1 MTPQTTPPPAIARFL
16 EEVERRGLSDAQA
29 AERLGMS
36 ATTVSRVRRGIYEGD
51 LAAVADKAAL
61 ALRLWAERDTQRRIF
76 VETSIAQRIFTAC
89 DFALNRQTPAIV
101 TGIPQIGKTSAFLE
115 YARRSDAAVRYFRMP
130 AAANLGLFLEELAD
144 ALGVAAKPCE
154 RRRRILRALND
165 RTLLIVDELH
175 ELVISTSRAQT
186 RRICEVLRE
195 LFDKTHCGL
204 ILCGTDVL
212 TTDLFNGQD
221 AGLLDQIVQRAIEVR
236 LPRRLPLADVAKVAA
251 AHGLPVE
258 LPETL
263 KSAVRDLRMNR
274 LVLISAMAAE
284 AAAKRGV
291 PPDWP
296 LWLATKTALL
306 GE

>member
-1 MTPQTTPPPAIARFL
+1 MTLVKREAL
-16 EEVERRGLSDAQA
+16 M
-29 AERLGMS
+29 AEAKR
-36 ATTVSRVRRGIYEGD
+36 IE
-51 LAAVADKAAL
+51 AAL
-61 ALRLWAERDTQRRIF
+61 DRYRAWYKKRLAEEATL
-76 VETSIAQRIFTAC
+76 IAQ
-89 DFALNRQTPAIV
+89 LQ
-101 TGIPQIGKTSAFLE
+101 S
-115 YARRSDAAVRYFRMP
+115 
-130 AAANLGLFLEELAD
+130 
-144 ALGVAAKPCE
+144 
-154 RRRRILRALND
+154 
-165 RTLLIVDELH
+165 H
-175 ELVISTSRAQT
+175 RAQT

-251 AHGLPVE
+251 AHGLPAE

>member
-1 MTPQTTPPPAIARFL
+1 MTPQTTPHPAIARFL
-16 EEVERRGLSDAQA
+16 EEVGRRGLSDAQA

-61 ALRLWAERDTQRRIF
+61 ALRLWAERDTQRHIF
-76 VETSIAQRIFTAC
+76 VETSVAQRIFTAC

-195 LFDKTHCGL
+195 LFDKTRCGL
-204 ILCGTDVL
+204 VLCGTDVL
-212 TTDLFNGQD
+212 TADLLRGPD
-221 AGLLDQIVQRAIEVR
+221 AGLLDQIVQRAVEMR

-251 AHGLPVE
+251 AYGFPAVI
-258 LPETL
+258 PEEIR
-263 KSAVRDLRMNR
+263 SPVRDLRMNR
-274 LVLISAMAAE
+274 LCLISAMAAE

-291 PPDWP
+291 APDWP